1 MNDSR
6 DLLST
11 LFTKSFGL
19 ISSFGLVV
27 ISTFLLGAEGRGFIS
42 LTITDAALI
51 AIFSNVISGSSAMYY
66 LNKFGE
72 EKVFYSAL
80 FWIIGIS
87 FIGACLV
94 NFLHPTHFWLL
105 LSLSI
110 ILSTHSLIFN
120 QLFANQ
126 NFMKGNLLTLLVQVL
141 FFLVLLALWW
151 MNYPIDWITYFE
163 IQMVIWSLT
172 TLFFLKPLKFA
183 LLKKNELRAMLNYGF
198 RNELSYL
205 LQFISYRLSYFFI
218 FYKLGIE
225 ALGVFGVMVILAE
238 SVWVISRSFSSVSF
252 SKQLQDEGESNSIRR
267 TNQYAWYTFGLTAI
281 AILALLILPNEW
293 YIAIFSKEFS
303 ELKTILI
310 VVSPGILL
318 VAISTIFGHYFAAK
332 NRQGI
337 LLFKSF
343 IGVLVTVSLTP
354 LFISLYGIW
363 GAALAMSISY
373 ITSSVVLIIAYLR
386 RIYMLPKTI

>member
-1 MNDSR
+1 
-6 DLLST
+6 
-11 LFTKSFGL
+11 
-19 ISSFGLVV
+19 
-27 ISTFLLGAEGRGFIS
+27 
-42 LTITDAALI
+42 
-51 AIFSNVISGSSAMYY
+51 
-66 LNKFGE
+66 
-72 EKVFYSAL
+72 
-80 FWIIGIS
+80 
-87 FIGACLV
+87 
-94 NFLHPTHFWLL
+94 
-105 LSLSI
+105 
-110 ILSTHSLIFN
+110 
-120 QLFANQ
+120 
-126 NFMKGNLLTLLVQVL
+126 
-141 FFLVLLALWW
+141 
-151 MNYPIDWITYFE
+151 
-163 IQMVIWSLT
+163 
-172 TLFFLKPLKFA
+172 
-183 LLKKNELRAMLNYGF
+183 
-198 RNELSYL
+198 
-205 LQFISYRLSYFFI
+205 
-218 FYKLGIE
+218 
-225 ALGVFGVMVILAE
+225 MVILAE

-267 TNQYAWYTFGLTAI
+267 TNQYAWFTFGLTAG
-281 AILALLILPNEW
+281 AILALLILPDEW

-343 IGVLVTVSLTP
+343 IGVLVTVALTP